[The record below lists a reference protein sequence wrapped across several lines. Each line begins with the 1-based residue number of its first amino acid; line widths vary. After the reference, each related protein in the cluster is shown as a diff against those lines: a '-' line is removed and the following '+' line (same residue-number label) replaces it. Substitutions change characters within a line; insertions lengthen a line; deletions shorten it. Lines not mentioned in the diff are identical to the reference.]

1 MKRLLPVFLAFA
13 SLLAASGQS
22 IPPPDDASTQNATA
36 PESPAPKP
44 VTSSSSKA
52 GHPSNAALQ
61 AAIDRLTRSNQ
72 ELLDLLKQQQ
82 SVLED
87 IQYDRR
93 LQNRQITLL
102 EQRLEDTLQTNASL
116 QAKVAGLQAQV
127 TAGTGK
133 PAATAD
139 TDTTAP
145 AVPPPADVTPAPPPP
160 PSTYLP
166 PEQTEGAPGTMWWH
180 RLFTLSGTDSQNS
193 QTFQVSGK
201 QWRVLWHNQD
211 KPGDAYK
218 NTSALFINAFPTGDS
233 IPKKVCSQLGNGD
246 DSTELTG
253 TGEFYL
259 KIEASGGHWEL
270 AVEDFR

>member
-1 MKRLLPVFLAFA
+1 MKRLLPV
-13 SLLAASGQS
+13 LLAVAATLAVPGQS
-22 IPPPDDASTQNATA
+22 IPPPDDSSAQTA
-36 PESPAPKP
+36 PAPPLPTPRPAA
-44 VTSSSSKA
+44 SSSKS

-61 AAIDRLTRSNQ
+61 AAIERLTRSNQ

-102 EQRLEDTLQTNASL
+102 EQRLEDTLQLNASL

-127 TAGTGK
+127 AEGAGADKTAAATSGPTAPADA
-133 PAATAD
+133 PAAT
-139 TDTTAP
+139 
-145 AVPPPADVTPAPPPP
+145 VTPAPPPP

-166 PEQTEGAPGTMWWH
+166 PEQTAGPPGTMWWH

-193 QTFQVSGK
+193 QTFRVSGK

-246 DSTELTG
+246 DNTELTG

-259 KIEASGGHWEL
+259 KVEASGGHWEL